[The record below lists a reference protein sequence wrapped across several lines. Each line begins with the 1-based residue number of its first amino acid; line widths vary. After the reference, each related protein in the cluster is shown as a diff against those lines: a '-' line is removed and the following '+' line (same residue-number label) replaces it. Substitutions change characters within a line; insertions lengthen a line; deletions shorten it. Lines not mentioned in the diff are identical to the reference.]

1 MGYLLYSA
9 LFILDLFEHD
19 IKNFI
24 FKIADMLCSLGSL
37 IHWIA
42 GKLKSSI
49 EEKLNSPKD
58 KYEEEKDISAV
69 DRVKQK
75 YRYTTNDVS
84 IVNIPDIYFV

>member
-1 MGYLLYSA
+1 MILKNLYSK
-9 LFILDLFEHD
+9 LPIWFVV
-19 IKNFI
+19 
-24 FKIADMLCSLGSL
+24 LG
-37 IHWIA
+37 IA

-84 IVNIPDIYFV
+84 IVNIPDISF